1 MRVTTLPRASSTFLR
16 LLELVQIHPPLLLS
30 IYPNII
36 GPSRRRS
43 SYDGA
48 LKRTKPLIIL
58 GWIAKIKRYLF
69 QKNTMNLY
77 LLPWN
82 RCVYIYITLWTLC
95 IFKYFLDSRTQPKL
109 VGCLLDKKENY
120 SKKLGY
126 CMSVIIC
133 FFYFSSTRWFVI
145 YRIYPYIYIGVDN
158 LTSNTNRVFSV
169 IFIFRNFSLS
179 HIIDKLDPIESIPI
193 NQFSKFRKQSERFR
207 NIVNS
212 FSESISYSNSYI
224 RVCRIS
230 RNIVFD
236 DSATEKKIHERGTWP
251 KPASRR

>member
-1 MRVTTLPRASSTFLR
+1 MLSADALHNEETMRVTTLPRASSTFLR

-69 QKNTMNLY
+69 QKNTRNLY

-95 IFKYFLDSRTQPKL
+95 IFKYFLDSRIQPKL
-109 VGCLLDKKENY
+109 VGCLLDYSRKMARKGRIILENWVLHVSHY
-120 SKKLGY
+120 LLLL
-126 CMSVIIC
+126 
-133 FFYFSSTRWFVI
+133 FFYEMIRNISNIS
-145 YRIYPYIYIGVDN
+145 IYI
-158 LTSNTNRVFSV
+158 
-169 IFIFRNFSLS
+169 
-179 HIIDKLDPIESIPI
+179 
-193 NQFSKFRKQSERFR
+193 
-207 NIVNS
+207 
-212 FSESISYSNSYI
+212 
-224 RVCRIS
+224 
-230 RNIVFD
+230 
-236 DSATEKKIHERGTWP
+236 
-251 KPASRR
+251 